1 MAVSIDVRELS
12 FGYKDFRLSID
23 CLRLE
28 TRKVTSIVGRNGA
41 GKSTFLK
48 CLAGVVP
55 VSKQSLF
62 LDGRDL
68 ASLRMAERAKLISYV
83 PQEISLA
90 LDYRVLDLVLM
101 GRAAF
106 ISPFSVPSWKDLRTA
121 EEALRFVG
129 LEGFETRNFS
139 QLSSGERRLVL
150 IARTLAQSAEI
161 LLLDE
166 PTTFLDPKHEIEV
179 MNLCRKLALDKGKTV
194 IVTLHNLETAVN
206 YSDTMVFMKKG
217 KVVASG
223 KPDEVLNSSLLEQ
236 VYDIRMTIVP
246 HDGKKIIFR

>member
-1 MAVSIDVRELS
+1 MSIEVRGLS
-12 FGYKDFRLSID
+12 FGYKDFRLSIER
-23 CLRLE
+23 LRLE
-28 TRKVTSIVGRNGA
+28 NREVTSIVGRNGA

-55 VSKQSLF
+55 VPKQSLF

-68 ASLRMAERAKLISYV
+68 ASLRVGERARLISYV
-83 PQEISLA
+83 PQELTLA
-90 LDYRVLDLVLM
+90 LNYSVLDFVLM

-106 ISPFSVPSWKDLRTA
+106 ISPFSVPSREDLQTA
-121 EEALRFVG
+121 GEALHFVG
-129 LEGFETRNFS
+129 LEGFEKRDFS

-150 IARTLAQSAEI
+150 IARTMAQSAEI

-194 IVTLHNLETAVN
+194 IVTLHNLDMAVK
-206 YSDTMVFMKKG
+206 YSDAMIFMKKG
-217 KVVASG
+217 KVVAFG
-223 KPDEVLNSSLLEQ
+223 KPDEVLNADLLEQ
-236 VYDIRMTIVP
+236 VYDIPMAIVP
-246 HDGKKIIFR
+246 YNGKKIILR

>member
-1 MAVSIDVRELS
+1 MSIEVRELS

-28 TRKVTSIVGRNGA
+28 TCKVTSIVGRNGA

-68 ASLRMAERAKLISYV
+68 ASLRMVERAKIISYV
-83 PQEISLA
+83 PQETTLA

-106 ISPFSVPSWKDLRTA
+106 ISPFSVPSLRDLRTA
-121 EEALRFVG
+121 EESLRFVG

-139 QLSSGERRLVL
+139 ELSGGERRLVL

-179 MNLCRKLALDKGKTV
+179 MNLCRKLALDKGKT
-194 IVTLHNLETAVN
+194 IIITLHNLETAVN
-206 YSDTMVFMKKG
+206 CSDAVVFMKKG
-217 KVVASG
+217 KVIAFG
-223 KPDEVLNSSLLEQ
+223 TPDEVLDPSLLEQ
-236 VYDIRMTIVP
+236 VYDIPMAIVP
-246 HDGKKIIFR
+246 HDGKKLIFR